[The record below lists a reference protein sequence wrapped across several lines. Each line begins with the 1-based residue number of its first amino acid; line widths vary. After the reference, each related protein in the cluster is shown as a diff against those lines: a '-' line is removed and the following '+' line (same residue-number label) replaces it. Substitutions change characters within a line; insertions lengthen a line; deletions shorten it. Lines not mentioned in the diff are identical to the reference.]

1 MVPKYE
7 SKSEPLL
14 PLRQFAHRMLGHAA
28 IGAAIIAVALLLGIV
43 GYHFSEGI
51 PWIDALLEASMILSG
66 MGPVHDPAHTAGKL
80 FASGY
85 ALFSGVVFLGL
96 AAVILAPVIHRVL
109 HRFHMDE
116 DQSGGS

>member
-1 MVPKYE
+1 MLYE
-7 SKSEPLL
+7 RKSERLL
-14 PLRQFAHRMLGHAA
+14 TRREFANRMLGHAG
-28 IGAAIIAVALLLGIV
+28 IAATIIALALLLGIL

-66 MGPVHDPAHTAGKL
+66 MGPVHTPAHVAGKL

-96 AAVILAPVIHRVL
+96 AAVILAPVMHRVL
-109 HRFHMDE
+109 HRFHLDQDE
-116 DQSGGS
+116 AGGS

>member
-1 MVPKYE
+1 MYE
-7 SKSEPLL
+7 RKSEPLL
-14 PLRQFAHRMLGHAA
+14 TLRQFAHRMLGHAA
-28 IGAAIIAVALLLGIV
+28 IAATIIAGALVLGIV

-66 MGPVHDPAHTAGKL
+66 MGPVHDPQHTAGKL

-109 HRFHMDE
+109 HRFHLDE
-116 DQSGGS
+116 GQDGSG